1 MKRLIQIAW
10 LKNYSYF
17 PVILFSSIYF
27 ILVIGFTLLCSI
39 KSIPILGIPVNIRDQ
54 GFLNFPQ
61 IWNFLTYI
69 TALLKIFLGLIIIFT
84 ISNEFTSKMFKQ
96 NVIDGLSKKEF
107 ILSKVL
113 TIGLLSLISTLVVF
127 FMGLILGFSFS
138 KTSDFTLVFKEFYFI
153 LGYFLKLFTFLSF
166 LFFITVLLKRVVF
179 VFLSFFL
186 WWIVELILLV
196 VEYSSKVIEKF
207 DNQGNRITEVPFIIS
222 DYLPLNVM
230 SNLIDEPFQR
240 IQLVSQLTGGSFEYT
255 IPYGAIVASLLYSTL
270 FILGSYWLVKRKDW

>member
-1 MKRLIQIAW
+1 MKRLIRIEG

-17 PVILFSSIYF
+17 PVILFSGIYF
-27 ILVIGFTLLCSI
+27 VLVIGFTLLCSV

-107 ILSKVL
+107 IISKVL

-127 FMGLILGFSFS
+127 LMGLILGYSFS
-138 KTSDFTLVFKEFYFI
+138 NTTDFSLAFKEFYFI

-186 WWIVELILLV
+186 WWILEIILLV
-196 VEYSSKVIEKF
+196 VEYTSKVVEKF
-207 DNQGNRITEVPFIIS
+207 DSQGNRITEDPFLLT

-230 SNLIDEPFQR
+230 SNLIEEPFQR
-240 IQLVSQLTGGSFEYT
+240 IRLVNQLTGGSFEYSV
-255 IPYGAIVASLLYSTL
+255 PYGAVIASIIYSTL
-270 FILGSYWLVKRKDW
+270 FILGSYWLIKKKDW

>member
-1 MKRLIQIAW
+1 MKRLIRIEW

-17 PVILFSSIYF
+17 PVILFSGIYF
-27 ILVIGFTLLCSI
+27 ILVIGFTLLCSV

-107 ILSKVL
+107 IISKVL
-113 TIGLLSLISTLVVF
+113 TIGLLSLISTLVVLL
-127 FMGLILGFSFS
+127 MGLILGYSFS
-138 KTSDFTLVFKEFYFI
+138 NTTDFSLAFKEFYFI

-186 WWIVELILLV
+186 WWILEIILLV
-196 VEYSSKVIEKF
+196 VEYTSKVVEKF
-207 DNQGNRITEVPFIIS
+207 DSQGNRITEEPFLITN
-222 DYLPLNVM
+222 YLPLNSI

-240 IQLVSQLTGGSFEYT
+240 IQMVSQITGGSFEFS
-255 IPYGAIVASLLYSTL
+255 IPYSSILASIIYSTL
-270 FILGSYWLVKRKDW
+270 FILGSYWLIKKKDW

>member
-1 MKRLIQIAW
+1 
-10 LKNYSYF
+10 
-17 PVILFSSIYF
+17 
-27 ILVIGFTLLCSI
+27 
-39 KSIPILGIPVNIRDQ
+39 
-54 GFLNFPQ
+54 
-61 IWNFLTYI
+61 
-69 TALLKIFLGLIIIFT
+69 
-84 ISNEFTSKMFKQ
+84 MFKQ

-196 VEYSSKVIEKF
+196 VEYSSKVVEKF

>member
-1 MKRLIQIAW
+1 MKRLIRIEW

-17 PVILFSSIYF
+17 PVILFSGIYF
-27 ILVIGFTLLCSI
+27 ILVIGFTLLCSV

-107 ILSKVL
+107 IISKVL
-113 TIGLLSLISTLVVF
+113 TIGLLSLISTLVVLL
-127 FMGLILGFSFS
+127 MGLILGYSFS
-138 KTSDFTLVFKEFYFI
+138 NTTDFSIAFKEFYFI

-186 WWIVELILLV
+186 WWILEIILLV
-196 VEYSSKVIEKF
+196 VEYTSKVVEKF
-207 DNQGNRITEVPFIIS
+207 DSQGNRITEEPFLITN
-222 DYLPLNVM
+222 YLPLNSI

-240 IQLVSQLTGGSFEYT
+240 IQMVSQITGGSFEFS
-255 IPYGAIVASLLYSTL
+255 IPYGSILASIIYSTL
-270 FILGSYWLVKRKDW
+270 FILGSYWLIKKKDW

>member
-1 MKRLIQIAW
+1 
-10 LKNYSYF
+10 
-17 PVILFSSIYF
+17 
-27 ILVIGFTLLCSI
+27 
-39 KSIPILGIPVNIRDQ
+39 
-54 GFLNFPQ
+54 
-61 IWNFLTYI
+61 
-69 TALLKIFLGLIIIFT
+69 
-84 ISNEFTSKMFKQ
+84 MFKQ

-196 VEYSSKVIEKF
+196 VEYSSKVVEKF

-255 IPYGAIVASLLYSTL
+255 IPYGAIVASLLYSAL

>member
-1 MKRLIQIAW
+1 MTRFLEPFGELKAVDKRLR
-10 LKNYSYF
+10 YG
-17 PVILFSSIYF
+17 IL
-27 ILVIGFTLLCSI
+27 
-39 KSIPILGIPVNIRDQ
+39 
-54 GFLNFPQ
+54 
-61 IWNFLTYI
+61 
-69 TALLKIFLGLIIIFT
+69 A
-84 ISNEFTSKMFKQ
+84 
-96 NVIDGLSKKEF
+96 
-107 ILSKVL
+107 
-113 TIGLLSLISTLVVF
+113 
-127 FMGLILGFSFS
+127 
-138 KTSDFTLVFKEFYFI
+138 
-153 LGYFLKLFTFLSF
+153 FLSF

-196 VEYSSKVIEKF
+196 VEYSSKVVEKF

-255 IPYGAIVASLLYSTL
+255 IPYGAIVASLLYSAL

>member
-1 MKRLIQIAW
+1 MKRLIQIEW

-17 PVILFSSIYF
+17 PVILFSSVYF

>member
-1 MKRLIQIAW
+1 MKRLIQIEW

-27 ILVIGFTLLCSI
+27 LLVIGFTLLCSV

-107 ILSKVL
+107 ILSKIL
-113 TIGLLSLISTLVVF
+113 TIGMLSLISTLVVF

-138 KTSDFTLVFKEFYFI
+138 ESSDITLVFKEFYFI

-186 WWIVELILLV
+186 WWIIEIILLV
-196 VEYSSKVIEKF
+196 VEYSSKVVEKF
-207 DNQGNRITEVPFIIS
+207 DSQGNRITEVPFLLS

-240 IQLVSQLTGGSFEYT
+240 IRIVSQLTGGSFEYS
-255 IPYGAIVASLLYSTL
+255 IPYGAVVASLIYSAL
-270 FILGSYWLVKRKDW
+270 FLFGSYWLIKRKDW

>member
-1 MKRLIQIAW
+1 MKRLIQIEW

-27 ILVIGFTLLCSI
+27 ILVIGFTMLCSI

-84 ISNEFTSKMFKQ
+84 ISNEFTCKMFKQ

-113 TIGLLSLISTLVVF
+113 TIGLLSFIEEPVYGIYF
-127 FMGLILGFSFS
+127 F
-138 KTSDFTLVFKEFYFI
+138 
-153 LGYFLKLFTFLSF
+153 
-166 LFFITVLLKRVVF
+166 
-179 VFLSFFL
+179 
-186 WWIVELILLV
+186 
-196 VEYSSKVIEKF
+196 YSIIRSSIIIHC
-207 DNQGNRITEVPFIIS
+207 NQ
-222 DYLPLNVM
+222 
-230 SNLIDEPFQR
+230 
-240 IQLVSQLTGGSFEYT
+240 
-255 IPYGAIVASLLYSTL
+255 
-270 FILGSYWLVKRKDW
+270 

>member
-1 MKRLIQIAW
+1 MKRLIRIEW

-17 PVILFSSIYF
+17 PVILFSGIYF
-27 ILVIGFTLLCSI
+27 ILVIGFTLLCSV

-84 ISNEFTSKMFKQ
+84 ISNEFTTKMFKQ

-107 ILSKVL
+107 IISKVL
-113 TIGLLSLISTLVVF
+113 TIGLLSLISTLVVLL
-127 FMGLILGFSFS
+127 MGLILGYSFS
-138 KTSDFTLVFKEFYFI
+138 NTTDFSLAFKEFYFI

-186 WWIVELILLV
+186 WWILEIILLV
-196 VEYSSKVIEKF
+196 VEYTSKVVEKF
-207 DNQGNRITEVPFIIS
+207 DSQGNRITEEPFLITN
-222 DYLPLNVM
+222 YLPLNSI

-240 IQLVSQLTGGSFEYT
+240 IQMVSRITGGSFEFS
-255 IPYGAIVASLLYSTL
+255 IPYGSILASIIYSTL
-270 FILGSYWLVKRKDW
+270 FILGSYWLIKKKDW

>member
-1 MKRLIQIAW
+1 MKRLIRIEW

-17 PVILFSSIYF
+17 PVILFSGIYF
-27 ILVIGFTLLCSI
+27 ILVIGFTLLCSV

-107 ILSKVL
+107 IISKVL
-113 TIGLLSLISTLVVF
+113 TIGLLSLISTLVVLL
-127 FMGLILGFSFS
+127 MGLILGYSFS
-138 KTSDFTLVFKEFYFI
+138 NTTDFSLAFKEFYFI

-166 LFFITVLLKRVVF
+166 LFFITILLKRVVF

-186 WWIVELILLV
+186 WWILEIILLV
-196 VEYSSKVIEKF
+196 VEYTSKVVEKF
-207 DNQGNRITEVPFIIS
+207 DSQGNRITEEPFLITN
-222 DYLPLNVM
+222 YLPLNSI

-240 IQLVSQLTGGSFEYT
+240 IQMVSQITGGSFEFS
-255 IPYGAIVASLLYSTL
+255 IPYGSILASIIYSTL
-270 FILGSYWLVKRKDW
+270 FIMGSYWLIKKKDW

>member
-1 MKRLIQIAW
+1 MKRLIRIEW

-17 PVILFSSIYF
+17 PVILFSGIYF
-27 ILVIGFTLLCSI
+27 VLVIGFTLLCSV

-84 ISNEFTSKMFKQ
+84 ISNEFTTKMFKQ

-107 ILSKVL
+107 IISKVL
-113 TIGLLSLISTLVVF
+113 TIGLLSLISTLVVLL
-127 FMGLILGFSFS
+127 MGFILGYSFS
-138 KTSDFTLVFKEFYFI
+138 NTTDFSLAFKEFYFI

-186 WWIVELILLV
+186 WWILEIILLV
-196 VEYSSKVIEKF
+196 VEYTSKVVEKF
-207 DNQGNRITEVPFIIS
+207 DSQGNRITEEPFLITN
-222 DYLPLNVM
+222 YLPLNSI

-240 IQLVSQLTGGSFEYT
+240 IQMVSRITGGSFEFS
-255 IPYGAIVASLLYSTL
+255 IPYGSILASIIYSTL
-270 FILGSYWLVKRKDW
+270 FILGSYWLIKKKDW

>member
-1 MKRLIQIAW
+1 MKRLIQIEW

-17 PVILFSSIYF
+17 PVILFSSVYF

-196 VEYSSKVIEKF
+196 VEYSSKVVEKF

-255 IPYGAIVASLLYSTL
+255 IPYGAIVASLVYSTL

>member
-1 MKRLIQIAW
+1 MKRLIRIEW

-17 PVILFSSIYF
+17 PVLLFSGIYF
-27 ILVIGFTLLCSI
+27 ILVIGFTLLCSV
-39 KSIPILGIPVNIRDQ
+39 KSIPILGIPINIRNQ

-84 ISNEFTSKMFKQ
+84 ISNEFTTKMFKQ
-96 NVIDGLSKKEF
+96 NVIDGMSKKEF

-138 KTSDFTLVFKEFYFI
+138 DKSEFNLVFKEFYFI
-153 LGYFLKLFTFLSF
+153 LGYFLKLFSFLSF

-186 WWIVELILLV
+186 WWIIELILLV
-196 VEYSSKVIEKF
+196 VEYTSKVFEKF
-207 DNQGNRITEVPFIIS
+207 DNNGNRITEEPFLITN
-222 DYLPLNVM
+222 YLPLNSM
-230 SNLIDEPFQR
+230 SNLIEEPFQR
-240 IQLVSQLTGGSFEYT
+240 IQMVSRITGGSFEFS
-255 IPYGAIVASLLYSTL
+255 IPYDSIVVSIIYSTL
-270 FILGSYWLVKRKDW
+270 FILGSYWLVKKKDW

>member
-1 MKRLIQIAW
+1 MKRLIRIEW

-17 PVILFSSIYF
+17 PVILFSGIYF
-27 ILVIGFTLLCSI
+27 VLVIGFTLLCSL
-39 KSIPILGIPVNIRDQ
+39 KSIPILGIAVNIRDQ

-84 ISNEFTSKMFKQ
+84 ISNEFTAKMFKQ

-127 FMGLILGFSFS
+127 LMGLILGYSFS
-138 KTSDFTLVFKEFYFI
+138 NTTDFSLVSKEFYFI
-153 LGYFLKLFTFLSF
+153 FGYFLKLFTFLSF

-179 VFLSFFL
+179 VFLSVFI
-186 WWIVELILLV
+186 WWIIEIILLV
-196 VEYSSKVIEKF
+196 VEYSSKVVEKF
-207 DNQGNRITEVPFIIS
+207 DNQGNRITEKPFLLT
-222 DYLPLNVM
+222 DYLPLNTM
-230 SNLIDEPFQR
+230 SNLIEEPFQR
-240 IQLVSQLTGGSFEYT
+240 IRLVSQLTGGSFEYI
-255 IPYGAIVASLLYSTL
+255 IPYGAIVASILYSTL

>member
-1 MKRLIQIAW
+1 MKRLIRIEW

-17 PVILFSSIYF
+17 PVILFSGIYF
-27 ILVIGFTLLCSI
+27 VLVIGFTLLCSV

-84 ISNEFTSKMFKQ
+84 ISNEFTTKMFKQ

-107 ILSKVL
+107 IISKVL
-113 TIGLLSLISTLVVF
+113 TIGLLSLISTLVVLL
-127 FMGLILGFSFS
+127 MGLILGYSFS
-138 KTSDFTLVFKEFYFI
+138 NTTDFSLAFKEFYFI

-186 WWIVELILLV
+186 WWILEIILLV
-196 VEYSSKVIEKF
+196 VEYTSKVVEKF
-207 DNQGNRITEVPFIIS
+207 DSQGNRITEVPFLIT

-240 IQLVSQLTGGSFEYT
+240 IRLVNQLTGGSFEYSV
-255 IPYGAIVASLLYSTL
+255 PYGAVIASIFYSTL
-270 FILGSYWLVKRKDW
+270 FILGSYWIIKKKDW

>member
-1 MKRLIQIAW
+1 MKRLIRIEW

-17 PVILFSSIYF
+17 PVILFSGIYF
-27 ILVIGFTLLCSI
+27 VLVIGFTLLCSA

-107 ILSKVL
+107 IISKVL
-113 TIGLLSLISTLVVF
+113 TIGLLSLISTLVVLL
-127 FMGLILGFSFS
+127 MGLILGYSFS
-138 KTSDFTLVFKEFYFI
+138 NTTDFSLAFKEFYFI

-186 WWIVELILLV
+186 WWILEIILLV
-196 VEYSSKVIEKF
+196 VEYTSKVVEKF
-207 DNQGNRITEVPFIIS
+207 DSQGNRITEEPFLITN
-222 DYLPLNVM
+222 YLPLNSI

-240 IQLVSQLTGGSFEYT
+240 IQMVSQITGGSFEFS
-255 IPYGAIVASLLYSTL
+255 IPYGSILASIIYSTL
-270 FILGSYWLVKRKDW
+270 FILGSYWLIKKKDW

>member
-1 MKRLIQIAW
+1 MKRLIRIEW

-17 PVILFSSIYF
+17 PVILFSGIYF
-27 ILVIGFTLLCSI
+27 VLVIGFTLLCSV

-107 ILSKVL
+107 IISKVL
-113 TIGLLSLISTLVVF
+113 TIGLLSLISTLVVLL
-127 FMGLILGFSFS
+127 MGLILGYSFS
-138 KTSDFTLVFKEFYFI
+138 NTTDFSLAFKEFYFI

-186 WWIVELILLV
+186 WWILEIILLV
-196 VEYSSKVIEKF
+196 VEYTSKVVEKF
-207 DNQGNRITEVPFIIS
+207 DSQGNRITEEPFLITN
-222 DYLPLNVM
+222 YLPLNSI

-240 IQLVSQLTGGSFEYT
+240 IQMVSRITGGSFEFS
-255 IPYGAIVASLLYSTL
+255 IPYGSILASIIYSTL
-270 FILGSYWLVKRKDW
+270 FILGSYWLIKKKDW

>member
-1 MKRLIQIAW
+1 MKRLIRIEW

-17 PVILFSSIYF
+17 PVILFSGIYF
-27 ILVIGFTLLCSI
+27 ILVIGFTLLCSV

-69 TALLKIFLGLIIIFT
+69 TALLKILLGLIIIFT

-107 ILSKVL
+107 IISKVL
-113 TIGLLSLISTLVVF
+113 TIGLLSLISTLVVLL
-127 FMGLILGFSFS
+127 MGLILGYSFS
-138 KTSDFTLVFKEFYFI
+138 NTTDFSLAFKEFYFI

-186 WWIVELILLV
+186 WWILEIILLV
-196 VEYSSKVIEKF
+196 VEYTSKVVEKF
-207 DNQGNRITEVPFIIS
+207 DSQGNRITEEPFLITN
-222 DYLPLNVM
+222 YLPLNSI

-240 IQLVSQLTGGSFEYT
+240 IQMVSQITGGSFEFS
-255 IPYGAIVASLLYSTL
+255 IPYGSILASIIYSTL
-270 FILGSYWLVKRKDW
+270 FILGSYWLIKKKDW

>member
-1 MKRLIQIAW
+1 MKRLIRIEW

-17 PVILFSSIYF
+17 PVILFSGIYF
-27 ILVIGFTLLCSI
+27 VLVIGFTLLCSA

-84 ISNEFTSKMFKQ
+84 ISNEFTTKMFKQ

-107 ILSKVL
+107 IISKVL
-113 TIGLLSLISTLVVF
+113 TIGLLSLISTLVVLL
-127 FMGLILGFSFS
+127 MGLILGYSFS
-138 KTSDFTLVFKEFYFI
+138 NTTDFSLAFKEFYFI

-186 WWIVELILLV
+186 WWILEIILLV
-196 VEYSSKVIEKF
+196 VEYTSKVVEKF
-207 DNQGNRITEVPFIIS
+207 DSQGNRITEEPFLITN
-222 DYLPLNVM
+222 YLPLNSI

-240 IQLVSQLTGGSFEYT
+240 IQMVSQITGGSFEFS
-255 IPYGAIVASLLYSTL
+255 IPYGSILASIIYSTL
-270 FILGSYWLVKRKDW
+270 FILGSYWLIKKKDW

>member
-1 MKRLIQIAW
+1 MKRLIQIEW

-196 VEYSSKVIEKF
+196 VEYSSKVVEKF

>member
-1 MKRLIQIAW
+1 
-10 LKNYSYF
+10 
-17 PVILFSSIYF
+17 
-27 ILVIGFTLLCSI
+27 
-39 KSIPILGIPVNIRDQ
+39 
-54 GFLNFPQ
+54 
-61 IWNFLTYI
+61 
-69 TALLKIFLGLIIIFT
+69 
-84 ISNEFTSKMFKQ
+84 MFKQ

-138 KTSDFTLVFKEFYFI
+138 KTSDFTLVIKEFYFI

-196 VEYSSKVIEKF
+196 VEYSSKVVEKF

>member
-1 MKRLIQIAW
+1 MKRLIQIEW

-27 ILVIGFTLLCSI
+27 LLVIGFTLLCSV

-107 ILSKVL
+107 ILSKIL
-113 TIGLLSLISTLVVF
+113 TIGMLSLISTLVVF

-138 KTSDFTLVFKEFYFI
+138 ESSDVSLIFKEFYFI

-186 WWIVELILLV
+186 WWIIEIILLV

-207 DNQGNRITEVPFIIS
+207 DNQGNRITEVPFLLS

-240 IQLVSQLTGGSFEYT
+240 IRIVSQLTGGSFEYS
-255 IPYGAIVASLLYSTL
+255 IPYGTVVASLIYSAL
-270 FILGSYWLVKRKDW
+270 FLFGSYWLIKRKDW

>member
-1 MKRLIQIAW
+1 
-10 LKNYSYF
+10 
-17 PVILFSSIYF
+17 V
-27 ILVIGFTLLCSI
+27 

-84 ISNEFTSKMFKQ
+84 ISNEFTTKMFKQ

-107 ILSKVL
+107 IISKVL
-113 TIGLLSLISTLVVF
+113 TIGLLSLISTLVVLL
-127 FMGLILGFSFS
+127 MGLILGYSFS
-138 KTSDFTLVFKEFYFI
+138 NTTDFSIAFKEFYFI

-186 WWIVELILLV
+186 WWILEIILLV
-196 VEYSSKVIEKF
+196 VEYTSKVVEKF
-207 DNQGNRITEVPFIIS
+207 DSQGNRITEEPFLITN
-222 DYLPLNVM
+222 YLPLNSI

-240 IQLVSQLTGGSFEYT
+240 IQMVSQITGGSFEFS
-255 IPYGAIVASLLYSTL
+255 IPYGSILASIIYSTL
-270 FILGSYWLVKRKDW
+270 FILGSYWLIKKKDW

>member
-1 MKRLIQIAW
+1 VDKRLR
-10 LKNYSYF
+10 YG
-17 PVILFSSIYF
+17 IL
-27 ILVIGFTLLCSI
+27 
-39 KSIPILGIPVNIRDQ
+39 
-54 GFLNFPQ
+54 
-61 IWNFLTYI
+61 
-69 TALLKIFLGLIIIFT
+69 A
-84 ISNEFTSKMFKQ
+84 
-96 NVIDGLSKKEF
+96 
-107 ILSKVL
+107 
-113 TIGLLSLISTLVVF
+113 
-127 FMGLILGFSFS
+127 
-138 KTSDFTLVFKEFYFI
+138 
-153 LGYFLKLFTFLSF
+153 FLSF

-196 VEYSSKVIEKF
+196 VEYSSKVVEKF

-255 IPYGAIVASLLYSTL
+255 IPYGAIVASLLYSAL

>member
-1 MKRLIQIAW
+1 MKRLIQIEW

-17 PVILFSSIYF
+17 PVILFSSVYF

-196 VEYSSKVIEKF
+196 VEYSSKVVEKF

>member
-1 MKRLIQIAW
+1 M
-10 LKNYSYF
+10 
-17 PVILFSSIYF
+17 
-27 ILVIGFTLLCSI
+27 LCSI

-153 LGYFLKLFTFLSF
+153 IGYFLKLFTFLSF

-196 VEYSSKVIEKF
+196 VEYSSKVVEKF
-207 DNQGNRITEVPFIIS
+207 DNQGNRITEVPFLIS

>member
-1 MKRLIQIAW
+1 MKRLIQIEW

-17 PVILFSSIYF
+17 PVILFSSVYF

-196 VEYSSKVIEKF
+196 VEYSSKVVEKF

-255 IPYGAIVASLLYSTL
+255 IPYGAIVASLLYSAL

>member
-1 MKRLIQIAW
+1 MKRLIQIEW

-17 PVILFSSIYF
+17 PVILFSSVYF
-27 ILVIGFTLLCSI
+27 LLVIGFTMLCSI

-113 TIGLLSLISTLVVF
+113 TLGLLSLISTLVVF

-196 VEYSSKVIEKF
+196 VEYSSKVVEKF
-207 DNQGNRITEVPFIIS
+207 DNQGNRITEVPFLIS
-222 DYLPLNVM
+222 DYLPLNAM